1 MCNQILLPSHRRR
14 REAVFITTVTL
25 GKGASLAWPRG
36 CVALTSATGSHLDGH
51 HRGVITRIKN
61 QRDVSARAS
70 HLFGSCVENRG
81 KRKNTEIVTGFA
93 CNPPSPGSP
102 TSTPRCDLEGKR
114 AGGAKTD
121 RTKCFEDPSRERP
134 SASRPHFVPRRREM
148 RALTNSGTGTPAGSP
163 RFCSA
168 GLFSMHGEE
177 RHLAVRCCCIFAQ
190 ARIRVSKPP
199 RIQNSP
205 LSLPQPVFCDR
216 HQGVFPRF
224 ALRAC

>member
-1 MCNQILLPSHRRR
+1 MPKLESPVLSPLNTPPVPAPRMHVRPNSSSIAQAE

-25 GKGASLAWPRG
+25 GKGASLAWPHG

-93 CNPPSPGSP
+93 CNPPSLGSP

-121 RTKCFEDPSRERP
+121 RTKCFQDPSRERP

-148 RALTNSGTGTPAGSP
+148 RALTNSGTGTPAGTP

-168 GLFSMHGEE
+168 GLFSLHGEE
-177 RHLAVRCCCIFAQ
+177 RRLQV
-190 ARIRVSKPP
+190 
-199 RIQNSP
+199 
-205 LSLPQPVFCDR
+205 
-216 HQGVFPRF
+216 
-224 ALRAC
+224 LRALLLHLCPSTD